1 MTTESEP
8 KTATPVP
15 TGIELTA
22 LDEAFARDPYPVL
35 AEVRERE
42 PVHYDA
48 VIKRWVLTRF
58 DDVDAVLRDRAMAVD
73 ARKAAPGTYMAMF
86 AERDRE
92 PSMLMQDDPS
102 HARLRGLVNRAF
114 TPRAVELLA
123 PRIQQIVDEL
133 LDAVAGSETFDL
145 IAAFAGPLPTIV
157 IAEML
162 GVDANDRDDFKRWS
176 DDGVAS
182 FDPFPTDEIRAKV
195 KAANEGMD
203 GYFHRVI
210 AERRAVPRD
219 DMMSALLA
227 VEEDGKKLSEEEIV
241 TMCGL
246 LLAAG
251 NVTTTDLIGNGVY
264 ALLTHP
270 EELRKLRDDPSL
282 IKNAVEEMLRYETPV
297 VQTGRVLMSDGAIG
311 GCPVHAR
318 ESVMTSLAAANR
330 DPATYP
336 EPDRFDI
343 TRNNVR
349 HHSFGGGAHFCL
361 GAPLARLEAQ
371 LAIATLVRRFPS
383 LRLADQEFAWRRLPA
398 FRGLTRLIVRA

>member
-1 MTTESEP
+1 M
-8 KTATPVP
+8 
-15 TGIELTA
+15 
-22 LDEAFARDPYPVL
+22 FAADPYPVL

-58 DDVDAVLRDRAMAVD
+58 DDVDEVLRDRTLAVD

-92 PSMLMQDDPS
+92 PSMLMQDDPT
-102 HARLRGLVNRAF
+102 HARLRGLVNKTF

-123 PRIQQIVDEL
+123 PRIQEIVDEL
-133 LDAVAGSETFDL
+133 LDAVTGSESFDL
-145 IAAFAGPLPTIV
+145 IGAFAGPLPTIV

-162 GVDANDRDDFKRWS
+162 GVDAQDRADFKRWS

-182 FDPFPTDEIRAKV
+182 FDPFPTDEVRAKV
-195 KAANEGMD
+195 LAANTAMD
-203 GYFHRVI
+203 AYFRRVL
-210 AERRAVPRD
+210 AERRAAPRD

-227 VEEDGKKLSEEEIV
+227 VEEDGQKLSEEEIV
-241 TMCGL
+241 TMCSL
-246 LLAAG
+246 VLAAG

-270 EELRKLRDDPSL
+270 DEWRQLRDDPSL

-297 VQTGRVLMSDGAIG
+297 VQTGRILTSDGAIA
-311 GCPVHAR
+311 GCPVRAH
-318 ESVMTSLAAANR
+318 ESVLTSLAAANR
-330 DPATYP
+330 DPAVYP

-343 TRNNVR
+343 TRSDVR
-349 HHSFGGGAHFCL
+349 HHSFGGGSHFCL

-371 LAIATLVRRFPS
+371 LAISTLVRRFPE
-383 LRLADQEFAWRRLPA
+383 LRMADEPLEWRRIPA
-398 FRGLTRLIVRA
+398 FRGLVKLTVRPA